1 MVVKTVYHAIVVVAS
16 ATALAEAAQVAG
28 SGRSKHRPFSLVIT
42 EYNNNPKNMCE
53 KQWVNSTS
61 LLSET
66 LISAER
72 SHWFVDIVTWI
83 LGDMGTLYITDLYKT
98 KPYQQ
103 LNKWLTILLNIDKL
117 AYVLGSHRPR
127 SSTCQCSGV
136 YLNCHWRAYLD
147 LLQKLHFT
155 VAAGPGQ
162 YRILST
168 PFPRT
173 HFHL

>member
-1 MVVKTVYHAIVVVAS
+1 MVVKMVYHAIVVVAS

-28 SGRSKHRPFSLVIT
+28 SGRGKHRPFSLVIT

-72 SHWFVDIVTWI
+72 SHWFMDIVTWI

-103 LNKWLTILLNIDKL
+103 LNKWLTILLNIDKISL
-117 AYVLGSHRPR
+117 
-127 SSTCQCSGV
+127 CS
-136 YLNCHWRAYLD
+136 R
-147 LLQKLHFT
+147 
-155 VAAGPGQ
+155 
-162 YRILST
+162 
-168 PFPRT
+168 
-173 HFHL
+173 